1 MKIHSYCFSAVIKI
15 ISKSVRFGSV
25 RFVMLSVRFGSVQPF
40 ENFCRFRFGS
50 VFKILT
56 SVRFNF
62 SKTQTDPITGRDLLN
77 LFRFGKPVR
86 NRKGSSSGYRFGNK
100 PIFLECMGRLN
111 RIHHVRSHEKN
122 LI

>member
-1 MKIHSYCFSAVIKI
+1 VKIHSYCFSAVIKI

-40 ENFCRFRFGS
+40 MNFCRFRFGS

-62 SKTQTDPITGRDLLN
+62 SKTQTDPITGIELGDLHKKN
-77 LFRFGKPVR
+77 YVSKI
-86 NRKGSSSGYRFGNK
+86 NK
-100 PIFLECMGRLN
+100 
-111 RIHHVRSHEKN
+111 
-122 LI
+122 